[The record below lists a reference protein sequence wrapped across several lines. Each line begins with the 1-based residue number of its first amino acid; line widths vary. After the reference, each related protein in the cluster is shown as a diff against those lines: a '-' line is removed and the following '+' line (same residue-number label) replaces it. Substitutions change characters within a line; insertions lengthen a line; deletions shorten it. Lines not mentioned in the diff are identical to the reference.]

1 MGVSS
6 AMGGGSSL
14 LGGVASSAAVIG
26 SSSAA
31 AAAVSLCNSVAGEA
45 TTSVLSTIVGV
56 LQKMKHQGTS
66 LVAHLLSVSGT
77 KSWWGRQFFLFHFLV
92 VIDLMIAIY
101 L

>member
-14 LGGVASSAAVIG
+14 HGGVASSAAVIG

-56 LQKMKHQGTS
+56 LQKMKHHKAASTIIPGM
-66 LVAHLLSVSGT
+66 GI
-77 KSWWGRQFFLFHFLV
+77 KG
-92 VIDLMIAIY
+92 
-101 L
+101 